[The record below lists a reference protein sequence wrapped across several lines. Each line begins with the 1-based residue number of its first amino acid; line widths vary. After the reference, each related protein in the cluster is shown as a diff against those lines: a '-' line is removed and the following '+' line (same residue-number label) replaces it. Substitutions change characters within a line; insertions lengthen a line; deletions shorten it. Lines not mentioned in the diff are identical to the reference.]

1 MQAIPNMRIIW
12 GDKKLFLCAKDK
24 IVSFAEKKRI
34 VNTTNGSCASKT
46 WHPLLPAFETGSS
59 ILPYIIKYE
68 GACGA
73 PHAPSYCYCCAVM
86 SAKRRAILTRRRGIM
101 AEMPVYDPGVWGWP
115 QRQYAAHCR
124 EKNRNPTS
132 VMPLPRKQIM
142 NGNEVSRLTSWSV

>member
-1 MQAIPNMRIIW
+1 MIQTMQAIPNMRIIW

-24 IVSFAEKKRI
+24 IVSFAEKKQI

-73 PHAPSYCYCCAVM
+73 PHAPSY
-86 SAKRRAILTRRRGIM
+86 
-101 AEMPVYDPGVWGWP
+101 
-115 QRQYAAHCR
+115 
-124 EKNRNPTS
+124 
-132 VMPLPRKQIM
+132 
-142 NGNEVSRLTSWSV
+142 